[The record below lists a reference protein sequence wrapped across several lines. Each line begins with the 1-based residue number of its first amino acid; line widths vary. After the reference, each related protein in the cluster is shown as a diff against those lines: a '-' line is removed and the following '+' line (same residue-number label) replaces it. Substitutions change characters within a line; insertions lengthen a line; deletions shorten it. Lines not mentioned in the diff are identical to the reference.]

1 MSYSCK
7 RITADDIECYD
18 LIRFEELREE
28 FEPLET
34 DFSEDNARMAY
45 AESDE
50 NRRWVRIELTS
61 LGRFLNYF

>member
-1 MSYSCK
+1 LSYSCK

-34 DFSEDNARMAY
+34 DFSEDNARMNAY

-50 NRRWVRIELTS
+50 NRRW
-61 LGRFLNYF
+61 